1 MFLEWW
7 MIGVMFVWWLV
18 SIWDI
23 RRTSFEEGAETAV
36 QGLMDGG
43 YIYVDDNDEVI
54 GLCNAHK
61 QRDKRPVEDAV
72 S

>member
-23 RRTSFEEGAETAV
+23 RRSVFEEGAESAI
-36 QGLMDGG
+36 QGLIDAG
-43 YIYVDDNDEVI
+43 YIDVDDNDEVI
-54 GLCNAHK
+54 GLCNSHK
-61 QRDKRPVEDAV
+61 LRAKKPVEDAAN
-72 S
+72 